1 MRFSVG
7 CDPGQGNGE
16 IGEIVLWIPE
26 YGREV
31 QTHPLPWLPAACRT
45 NHCGS
50 QSSWQFG
57 PKLWLVYRPGC
68 HTSLGPAVQ
77 NYFLVF
83 ENAAC
88 LPHLTRAF
96 AHDVS
101 HCLGCTVCPPP
112 LSSSGERLTLRA
124 TSRTSPP
131 LRSNPG
137 RFIPTTLRPRTATPF
152 TLRARARTRKPEGS
166 NPSSVPVCSLD
177 LGQDLCFAFH
187 RCQMRHRYLPHRTV
201 MRLEGANVY

>member
-50 QSSWQFG
+50 QSSWQLG

-101 HCLGCTVCPPP
+101 RCLGRTVCPPP
-112 LSSSGERLTLRA
+112 FLHPENVSLFEPRHGRHLLCRAIPAGLFPRHSDLARPRHLLCGRVHGHGNQRVRIPALSPSVRLTLDK
-124 TSRTSPP
+124 TSVLLST
-131 LRSNPG
+131 G
-137 RFIPTTLRPRTATPF
+137 V
-152 TLRARARTRKPEGS
+152 K
-166 NPSSVPVCSLD
+166 
-177 LGQDLCFAFH
+177 
-187 RCQMRHRYLPHRTV
+187 
-201 MRLEGANVY
+201 

>member
-101 HCLGCTVCPPP
+101 RCLGRTVCPPSFFIRRTSH
-112 LSSSGERLTLRA
+112 SSSHVTDVTSSAEQSRQVYSHDTPTSHGHAIYSAGACTDTETRGFESQLCPRL
-124 TSRTSPP
+124 
-131 LRSNPG
+131 
-137 RFIPTTLRPRTATPF
+137 
-152 TLRARARTRKPEGS
+152 
-166 NPSSVPVCSLD
+166 
-177 LGQDLCFAFH
+177 FA
-187 RCQMRHRYLPHRTV
+187 
-201 MRLEGANVY
+201 